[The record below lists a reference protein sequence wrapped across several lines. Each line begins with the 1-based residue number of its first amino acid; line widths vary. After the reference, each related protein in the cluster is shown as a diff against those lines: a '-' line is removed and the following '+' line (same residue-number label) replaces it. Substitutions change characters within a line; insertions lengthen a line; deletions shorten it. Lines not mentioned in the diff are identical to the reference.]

1 MFLRAPISRRRSDD
15 ASSRT
20 GKACHPDNEVGC
32 GKGAVNRSGSF
43 TGRTWVACVLG
54 VGIAARAHWLESNPQ
69 PLSSTEVV
77 SRIFDPRTEVV
88 SKSHL
93 TPCTPNGEMSIR
105 ACGIIEG
112 QLHVLESFAA
122 PPRWQPAGTPWP
134 GKLPGVNGLLLVAGG
149 TVARSRCHCMHARGP
164 AMAIGDQTRQ
174 NLARST
180 SLLLITCPFSAI
192 LTPK

>member
-54 VGIAARAHWLESNPQ
+54 VGIAARARAHWLESNPQ

-88 SKSHL
+88 SKSPPHSL
-93 TPCTPNGEMSIR
+93 RSEWR
-105 ACGIIEG
+105 WACGIIEG

-122 PPRWQPAGTPWP
+122 PPRWQPAGP
-134 GKLPGVNGLLLVAGG
+134 GPVAGSQRPVAG
-149 TVARSRCHCMHARGP
+149 ATVARSRCHCTLRA
-164 AMAIGDQTRQ
+164 
-174 NLARST
+174 N
-180 SLLLITCPFSAI
+180 
-192 LTPK
+192 